1 MSAGF
6 LLAFR
11 EGLEAALII
20 GVVLS
25 YLSKVSAGHLYAHV
39 WRGAA
44 LAIAVS
50 LAAGFS
56 LASLGVSLEGL
67 AGELFEGITLLIAAG
82 ILTYVIFWLGGK
94 NPTAKMSADVEK
106 ALAKDNPTALFWLS
120 FFAVVRE
127 GVELA
132 VFLLAAQ
139 VSSGSQIL
147 TGALLGLA
155 AAVFAG
161 WLISTVFRQL
171 NLWLFFQVTNILL
184 ILFAAGLVAYGVH
197 EFNEAGVIPPI
208 IDEVWNINHVLN
220 DNSQL
225 GLFLK
230 ALFGYN
236 GNPSLSEILAYG
248 AYILS
253 VVFIFRMKTAGQLKR
268 LDKNPS

>member
-1 MSAGF
+1 MVAGF
-6 LLAFR
+6 LLGLR

-25 YLSKVSAGHLYAHV
+25 YLSKVSVGHLKANV
-39 WRGAA
+39 WRGTAMA
-44 LAIAVS
+44 VAVS
-50 LAAGFS
+50 LGAGFL
-56 LASLGVSLEGL
+56 LASLGISLEGR

-94 NPTAKMSADVEK
+94 NPVSKISTDVEK
-106 ALAKDNPTALFWLS
+106 ALAQDSPAALFWLA

-127 GVELA
+127 GVELS

-139 VSSGSQIL
+139 VSSGSQVL

-155 AAVFAG
+155 AAVLAG
-161 WLISTVFRQL
+161 WLISTGFRQL
-171 NLWLFFQVTNILL
+171 NLRLFFQVTNILL

-197 EFNEAGVIPPI
+197 ELNEAGLIPPI
-208 IDEVWNINHVLN
+208 IEEVWNINHILN

-236 GNPSLSEILAYG
+236 GNPSLSEILAYSL
-248 AYILS
+248 YILA
-253 VVFIFRMKTAGQLKR
+253 VLLILRTKITGQPKIA
-268 LDKNPS
+268 

>member
-1 MSAGF
+1 MIAGF
-6 LLAFR
+6 LLGLR

-25 YLSKVSAGHLYAHV
+25 YLSKISMDKLKANV
-39 WRGAA
+39 WRGVA

-56 LASLGVSLEGL
+56 LVSLGISLEGF

-82 ILTYVIFWLGGK
+82 ILTYVIFWLGVK
-94 NPTAKMSADVEK
+94 NPISKVSADVEN
-106 ALAKDNPTALFWLS
+106 ALAKDSPAALFWLA

-132 VFLLAAQ
+132 LFLLAAR
-139 VSSGSQIL
+139 VTAGSQVL

-155 AAVFAG
+155 AAVLAG
-161 WLISTVFRQL
+161 WLISAGFRQL
-171 NLWLFFQVTNILL
+171 NLRLFFQVTNILL

-197 EFNEAGVIPPI
+197 EFNEAGVIPTI
-208 IDEVWNINHVLN
+208 IEEVWNINHILN

-248 AYILS
+248 GYILS
-253 VVFIFRMKTAGQLKR
+253 VLFIFKMKTGRQSKIA
-268 LDKNPS
+268 

>member
-1 MSAGF
+1 MIAGF
-6 LLAFR
+6 LLGLR

-25 YLSKVSAGHLYAHV
+25 YLSKVSSVHLKVHV
-39 WRGAA
+39 WRGTA

-50 LAAGFS
+50 LGAGFL
-56 LASLGVSLEGL
+56 LAFLGINLEGR

-82 ILTYVIFWLGGK
+82 ILTYVIFWLGGR
-94 NPTAKMSADVEK
+94 NPVSKMSTDVEK
-106 ALAKDNPTALFWLS
+106 ALSKDSPAALFWLA

-127 GVELA
+127 GVELS

-139 VSSGSQIL
+139 VASGSQVL

-155 AAVFAG
+155 AAVAAG
-161 WLISTVFRQL
+161 WLISTGFRRL
-171 NLWLFFQVTNILL
+171 NLRLFFQVTNILL

-197 EFNEAGVIPPI
+197 ELNEAGVIPSI
-208 IDEVWNINHVLN
+208 IEEVWNINQILN
-220 DNSQL
+220 DKSQL

-236 GNPSLSEILAYG
+236 GNPALSEVIAYSLYLVLVG
-248 AYILS
+248 NLIRRRNVKYS
-253 VVFIFRMKTAGQLKR
+253 
-268 LDKNPS
+268 SE

>member
-1 MSAGF
+1 MIAGF
-6 LLAFR
+6 LLGLR

-25 YLSKVSAGHLYAHV
+25 YLSKVSAGHLKVHV
-39 WRGAA
+39 WRGTA
-44 LAIAVS
+44 LAVAVS
-50 LAAGFS
+50 LGAGFL
-56 LASLGVSLEGL
+56 LASLGISLEGR

-94 NPTAKMSADVEK
+94 NPVSKMSTDVEK
-106 ALAKDNPTALFWLS
+106 ALAQDSPAALFWLS

-127 GVELA
+127 GVELS

-139 VSSGSQIL
+139 VASGSQVL

-155 AAVFAG
+155 AAVAVG
-161 WLISTVFRQL
+161 WLISTGFRRL
-171 NLWLFFQVTNILL
+171 NLRLFFQATNILL

-197 EFNEAGVIPPI
+197 ELNEAGVIPPI
-208 IDEVWNINHVLN
+208 IEEVWNINHLIN

-236 GNPSLSEILAYG
+236 GNPSLSEVVAYVV
-248 AYILS
+248 YILS
-253 VVFIFRMKTAGQLKR
+253 VLLIFIRKNTRQL
-268 LDKNPS
+268 N